1 MPIYEYK
8 GFDTAKGG
16 TKSGIIDA
24 DTPREARARL
34 REQAVMVTDLDLSDV
49 SVHAAEDDGHQK
61 SRRSL
66 KKILSFERRLR
77 GASAL
82 PVYTRQLATLLK
94 SGIPLAQG
102 LAALVEQV
110 EHRDI

>member
-34 REQAVMVTDLDLSDV
+34 REQAVMVTDLDLSAV
-49 SVHAAEDDGHQK
+49 SVHAAEDDGKQTP
-61 SRRSL
+61 RRSL
-66 KKILSFERRLR
+66 KEILSFKRRLR

-82 PVYTRQLATLLK
+82 PVYTRQLATLLR
-94 SGIPLAQG
+94 SGPLTSGAS
-102 LAALVEQV
+102 
-110 EHRDI
+110 